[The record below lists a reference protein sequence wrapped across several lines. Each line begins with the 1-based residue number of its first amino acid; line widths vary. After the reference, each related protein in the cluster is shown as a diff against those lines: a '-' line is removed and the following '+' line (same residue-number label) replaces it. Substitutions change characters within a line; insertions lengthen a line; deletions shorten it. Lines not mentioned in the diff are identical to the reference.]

1 MHSLFSAGLLPAN
14 HLGAGLLEAGLKVIV
29 LGAGIIG
36 VSSAW
41 YLSKLGHDVVVVD
54 RQPAAGLETS
64 FANGAQISVSQS
76 EPWAAPSAP
85 MKVIKWLFKEDAPL
99 LFRPQLDWQQLSW
112 GLEFLIECLPSR
124 YRFNIQQMVNL
135 GLYSRQSLQA
145 LRAETGIE
153 YDHLTRGIM
162 QFYTEESDYAG
173 AAEACALLSQYG
185 IERHVVSREEAVRI
199 EPALASLGHKLR
211 GASYAESDESGD
223 AFKFTQNLSKL
234 AEARGVK
241 FMYDTAI
248 ETLCV
253 DKRTEGGRIS
263 SVMVKQKDSVSV
275 EAMSADAY
283 VVCLGSYSTPMLKTI
298 GITIPVYPAKGYSAT
313 LVTEG
318 FSGAP
323 HVSLTDE
330 AMKIVFSRVGDRMR
344 IAGTA
349 ELAGYST
356 ELNMVRC
363 EALIRR
369 ARELFPDAA
378 DYDRP
383 QYWAGLRPSTPS
395 NRPLIGRAN
404 YSNLFLNTGH
414 GTLGWTEGPGS
425 GRALADLVSGKVP
438 EVDYRFLNVDG
449 RIPRAA

>member
-1 MHSLFSAGLLPAN
+1 M
-14 HLGAGLLEAGLKVIV
+14 LEILEVGVKVIV
-29 LGAGIIG
+29 LGAGVIG

-54 RQPAAGLETS
+54 RQPAAGRETS
-64 FANGAQISVSQS
+64 FANGAQVSVSQS

-112 GLEFLIECLPSR
+112 GLEFLVECLPSR

-135 GLYSRQSLQA
+135 GLYSRHSLQA

-153 YDHLTRGIM
+153 YDHATRGIM

-173 AAEACALLSQYG
+173 AAEACTLLSKFG
-185 IERHVVSREEAVRI
+185 IERRVVSRDEAVRI
-199 EPALASLGHKLR
+199 EPALASLGEKLK

-223 AFKFTQNLSKL
+223 AFKFTQNLATL
-234 AEARGVK
+234 AEANGVK

-248 ETLCV
+248 EAL
-253 DKRTEGGRIS
+253 RTDHDRIS
-263 SVMVKQKDSVSV
+263 SVVVKRKDSATYD
-275 EAMSADAY
+275 AMSADVY

-298 GITIPVYPAKGYSAT
+298 GISIPVYPAKGYSAT
-313 LVTEG
+313 LETEG

-330 AMKIVFSRVGDRMR
+330 AMKIVFTAVGKRLR

-349 ELAGYST
+349 ELAGYNT
-356 ELNMVRC
+356 DINMVRC
-363 EALIRR
+363 EALIKR
-369 ARELFPDAA
+369 ARELFPTAA
-378 DYDRP
+378 DYDHP
-383 QYWAGLRPSTPS
+383 QYWTGLRPSTPS

-404 YSNLFLNTGH
+404 YTNLFLNTGH

-425 GRALADLVSGKVP
+425 GRALADIVSGKVP

-449 RIPRAA
+449 RKPA

>member
-1 MHSLFSAGLLPAN
+1 M
-14 HLGAGLLEAGLKVIV
+14 KVIV
-29 LGAGIIG
+29 LGAGVIG

-54 RQPAAGLETS
+54 RQPAAGRETS
-64 FANGAQISVSQS
+64 FANGAQVSVSQS

-112 GLEFLIECLPSR
+112 GLEFLVECLPSR

-135 GLYSRQSLQA
+135 GLYSRHSLQA

-153 YDHLTRGIM
+153 YDHATRGIM

-173 AAEACALLSQYG
+173 AAEACTLLSKFG
-185 IERHVVSREEAVRI
+185 IERRVVSRDEAVRI
-199 EPALASLGHKLR
+199 EPALASLGEKLK

-223 AFKFTQNLSKL
+223 AFKFTQNLATL
-234 AEARGVK
+234 AEANGVK

-248 ETLCV
+248 EAL
-253 DKRTEGGRIS
+253 RTDHDRIS
-263 SVMVKQKDSVSV
+263 SVVVKRKDSATYD
-275 EAMSADAY
+275 AMSADVY

-298 GITIPVYPAKGYSAT
+298 GISIPVYPAKGYSAT
-313 LVTEG
+313 LETEG

-330 AMKIVFSRVGDRMR
+330 AMKIVFTAVGKRLR

-349 ELAGYST
+349 ELAGYNT
-356 ELNMVRC
+356 DINMVRC
-363 EALIRR
+363 EALIKR
-369 ARELFPDAA
+369 ARELFPTAA
-378 DYDRP
+378 DYDHP
-383 QYWAGLRPSTPS
+383 QYWTGLRPSTPS

-404 YSNLFLNTGH
+404 YTNLFLNTGH

-425 GRALADLVSGKVP
+425 GRALADIVSGKVP

-449 RIPRAA
+449 RKPA